1 MCCVNEKQSYSR
13 QTVTYGKGC
22 VRKDL
27 FSIQN
32 SISTLQ
38 ALMHMLGGRHQVRE
52 DGTRHRNTKQVLPRG
67 VVQWGANRNGYCLCC
82 SDCVFLI
89 GYLLACGSVEPNPGP
104 EGENE
109 DSMKFASGAADSSV
123 PAQSNQA
130 FLDRLHADMAHTLH
144 QALLGTETV
153 DQQQGRKIEGRPRS
167 VQDKIDR
174 RLYELEIRQTRL
186 ASVHGYSTLGT
197 SGTSVRKSGPQRYR
211 PLSD

>member
-1 MCCVNEKQSYSR
+1 MPNLTFRTASGQFYWTFQHFMFERAKIARRARASVIRTCWPLSIVRTVLVCAAVLTMCCVNEKQSYSR

-104 EGENE
+104 GGGSEG
-109 DSMKFASGAADSSV
+109 SMEFASGAADSSV
-123 PAQSNQA
+123 PSQSNQA
-130 FLDRLHADMAHTLH
+130 FLHRLHADMAHTL
-144 QALLGTETV
+144 V
-153 DQQQGRKIEGRPRS
+153 RPC
-167 VQDKIDR
+167 
-174 RLYELEIRQTRL
+174 
-186 ASVHGYSTLGT
+186 
-197 SGTSVRKSGPQRYR
+197 
-211 PLSD
+211 

>member
-1 MCCVNEKQSYSR
+1 MGS
-13 QTVTYGKGC
+13 
-22 VRKDL
+22 
-27 FSIQN
+27 
-32 SISTLQ
+32 
-38 ALMHMLGGRHQVRE
+38 
-52 DGTRHRNTKQVLPRG
+52 
-67 VVQWGANRNGYCLCC
+67 NRNGYCLCG

-174 RLYELEIRQTRL
+174 RLYELEVGQTRPANRMDSL
-186 ASVHGYSTLGT
+186 NSDCQALRSENQDIIGT
-197 SGTSVRKSGPQRYR
+197 VNYLTEKCDCMENQNRRNN
-211 PLSD
+211 